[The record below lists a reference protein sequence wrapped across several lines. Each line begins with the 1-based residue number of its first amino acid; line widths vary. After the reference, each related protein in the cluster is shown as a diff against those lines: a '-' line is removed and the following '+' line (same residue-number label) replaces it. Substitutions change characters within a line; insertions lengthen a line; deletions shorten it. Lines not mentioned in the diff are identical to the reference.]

1 MREENEVKEFNVF
14 FYDIHIIIKGGK
26 KEVNGGVLKLITLNT
41 MVWTTQEKER
51 RDFRH
56 LREIKGKL

>member
-41 MVWTTQEKER
+41 MV
-51 RDFRH
+51 
-56 LREIKGKL
+56 